1 MLPYRSPTSTT
12 MAKPTP
18 SLQNIDTRS
27 RRQSTTSNA
36 SPNSSLT
43 SPRVQLVPHSRTSS
57 YEGSLSP
64 SDIELLANTNFD
76 AEDMSS
82 RDFDFD
88 DVFTYDKPQK
98 KLKSIVEVS
107 SSRDWS
113 HFTFSHYPPS
123 TSTSTSTRQKYNRS
137 RSTAEMYM
145 KNQGDARRR

>member
-1 MLPYRSPTSTT
+1 MPSCESPTSAL

-18 SLQNIDTRS
+18 SSQRIDTNS
-27 RRQSTTSNA
+27 RRPSTTSNA

-76 AEDMSS
+76 SEDISS

-107 SSRDWS
+107 STRDWS
-113 HFTFSHYPPS
+113 HFTLSSYHPS
-123 TSTSTSTRQKYNRS
+123 GSTRQRYNRS
-137 RSTAEMYM
+137 RSTAEMYL
-145 KNQGDARRR
+145 KNQGDARKR